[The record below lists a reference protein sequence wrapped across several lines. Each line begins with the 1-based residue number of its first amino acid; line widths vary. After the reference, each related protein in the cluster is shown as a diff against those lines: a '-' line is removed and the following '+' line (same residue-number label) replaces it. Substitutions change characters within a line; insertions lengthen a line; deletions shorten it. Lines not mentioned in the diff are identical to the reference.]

1 MHVDA
6 LTPHTWLWHWQSDIA
21 MAARH
26 VAPQQD
32 KHQDEQLFLFFVQTS
47 HAAIRMS
54 DTDIANTVLSSQD
67 V

>member
-1 MHVDA
+1 
-6 LTPHTWLWHWQSDIA
+6 